1 MKSRQRYGLA
11 VILGCALLVAA
22 CATSAIV
29 RARQT
34 SVTLHAALA
43 AIDDSE
49 QAAFESKVFP
59 KLTQEVHDLFSQ
71 HMAKALRAGLAFNE
85 AVIHAPESP
94 EAHASF
100 GVLVTEVAVLDHI
113 AGEVLPEGSIVRKD
127 IAAVNAA
134 LAAIAP
140 GALEVK

>member
-11 VILGCALLVAA
+11 VVLGCALLVAA

-49 QAAFESKVFP
+49 QAAFDSKAFP
-59 KLTQEVHDLFSQ
+59 KLTPEVHDLFST
-71 HMAKALRAGLAFNE
+71 HMASALRAGLAFNE
-85 AVIHAPESP
+85 GVIHAPES
-94 EAHASF
+94 ASTRTMF
-100 GVLVTEVAVLDHI
+100 GVLVAEVAILDNI
-113 AGEVLPEGSIVRKD
+113 AGEVLPEGSLVRKN